1 MKKLTR
7 KNLDE
12 LTNAMP
18 VISEQ
23 DQRSCVGGA
32 PGDILDISGG
42 YLIEMSGG
50 TVFFGENGF
59 MTFYR
64 DVTFSTKNVV
74 DGAAYQLNGVIHI
87 SDSWVNNGFSNDDF
101 AHEYDHF
108 LQQQEMGTAAYLA
121 TVVIPSVW
129 SAWTDPENHANEP
142 FEIDATERG
151 MEYKNNNTW
160 DPNNSG
166 GPF

>member
-42 YLIEMSGG
+42 

-87 SDSWVNNGFSNDDF
+87 SQSWANNGFSNDDF
-101 AHEYDHF
+101 AHEYGHF
-108 LQQQEMGTAAYLA
+108 LQQQEMGTLAYLRYVA
-121 TVVIPSVW
+121 IPSMESV
-129 SAWTDPENHANEP
+129 WTDPDNHASEP

-160 DPNNSG
+160 YPNNSG